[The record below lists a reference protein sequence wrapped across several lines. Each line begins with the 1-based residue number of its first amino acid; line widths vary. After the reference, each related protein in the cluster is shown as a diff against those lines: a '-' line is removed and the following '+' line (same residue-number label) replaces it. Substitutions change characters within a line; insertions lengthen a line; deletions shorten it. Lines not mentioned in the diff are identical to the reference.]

1 MDPRPAQILIRS
13 VCRHWRAI
21 TEIAASCWSTI
32 FIRLPTVSD
41 KSISIK
47 ILENAERWSANKT
60 LSIYVIHHEVYI
72 PPFPDPE
79 GIGRQFLSIISR
91 LLARAEL
98 LHFDTDA
105 YDTNLRELFP
115 LTKASPL
122 RCLILGYTGSLTL
135 DRDLLFDDED
145 DGSLDI
151 FSFEKSL
158 LPGDFSFLPLASPR
172 KLFLRQ
178 DSFDETPLDVIATVP
193 SLEYLHMTTR
203 RLILA
208 ELPADISSSFI
219 STLDIELSHDTRTI
233 TSGIEVIGSMPNLT
247 HLVIRIAETIR
258 IQTIQYYSLHDF
270 PELPMLKTVTIGM
283 HTTVAFTPS
292 VIASRPCCRAHPV
305 L

>member
-1 MDPRPAQILIRS
+1 MARWTSSASRKVSSL
-13 VCRHWRAI
+13 AI
-21 TEIAASCWSTI
+21 SLS
-32 FIRLPTVSD
+32 FLLPHR
-41 KSISIK
+41 
-47 ILENAERWSANKT
+47 ENSSLGR
-60 LSIYVIHHEVYI
+60 IH
-72 PPFPDPE
+72 
-79 GIGRQFLSIISR
+79 
-91 LLARAEL
+91 
-98 LHFDTDA
+98 
-105 YDTNLRELFP
+105 
-115 LTKASPL
+115 LTKP
-122 RCLILGYTGSLTL
+122 
-135 DRDLLFDDED
+135 
-145 DGSLDI
+145 
-151 FSFEKSL
+151 
-158 LPGDFSFLPLASPR
+158 
-172 KLFLRQ
+172 
-178 DSFDETPLDVIATVP
+178 PLDVIATVP
-193 SLEYLHMTTR
+193 SLEYLHMT